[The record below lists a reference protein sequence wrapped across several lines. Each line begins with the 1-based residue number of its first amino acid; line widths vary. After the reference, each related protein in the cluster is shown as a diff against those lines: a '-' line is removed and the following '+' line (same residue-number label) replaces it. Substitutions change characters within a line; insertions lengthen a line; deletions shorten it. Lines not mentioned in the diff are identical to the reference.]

1 MYEILYANGDSFTH
15 GMEILG
21 NNNVSEENKYH
32 AYPMQITDKLNIG
45 NNVNSAL
52 PGAPN
57 EWIAR
62 TTILD
67 LLKLKQ
73 EGQDLSKVFVI
84 VGWSGINRLEITAKE
99 EIKMLKKTGEWPPLG
114 MVSTEIEMFGTNFV
128 NPNTTKWVKDENGA
142 TVCSFGDDAQMFC
155 AQYLWDEDLEHEK
168 WFGYIMLVKNF
179 CENNNIKYFFHN
191 NVHSWNKDLNIR
203 PNLLSDIFDERYY
216 QPYDFAF
223 SPWGKE
229 RHSYGVRKEGHFTK
243 QVHVAFT
250 DLILPYI
257 KENCL

>member
-99 EIKMLKKTGEWPPLG
+99 EIKMLNNSVAEEQDAKYRAYVKISDLQREL
-114 MVSTEIEMFGTNFV
+114 
-128 NPNTTKWVKDENGA
+128 NTTK
-142 TVCSFGDDAQMFC
+142 
-155 AQYLWDEDLEHEK
+155 
-168 WFGYIMLVKNF
+168 
-179 CENNNIKYFFHN
+179 
-191 NVHSWNKDLNIR
+191 
-203 PNLLSDIFDERYY
+203 
-216 QPYDFAF
+216 
-223 SPWGKE
+223 
-229 RHSYGVRKEGHFTK
+229 
-243 QVHVAFT
+243 
-250 DLILPYI
+250 
-257 KENCL
+257 